1 MSRENLALFKMSLL
15 EESLVLIKR
24 SILIVLG
31 FIFLGTGIIGI
42 FLPLLPTTPFLL
54 LTALCFNASSPKFHH
69 WLYHH
74 KVFGPP
80 IQDWQKN
87 RVIGL
92 RSKITATSMLALSSY
107 FIFQNVKIPTVGKLF
122 YASFVLVLLGFLW
135 TRKSRA

>member
-1 MSRENLALFKMSLL
+1 MSLL
-15 EESLVLIKR
+15 EERPVLMKR
-24 SILIVLG
+24 YILIFFG
-31 FIFLGTGIIGI
+31 FIFLGTGVIGI

-92 RSKITATSMLALSSY
+92 RSKITATSMLLLSSY
-107 FIFQNVKIPTVGKLF
+107 FIATSVRIPAVGKLLYF
-122 YASFVLVLLGFLW
+122 SFVLVLLGFLW
-135 TRKSRA
+135 SRKSRA